1 MELTDCY
8 TNVSPD
14 DYIITKVYDFLWERQ
29 LFITRLFN
37 LNAETK
43 GKWLNE
49 RLLGYCSLSG
59 KAMHLQWVFPG
70 RCPFFSH
77 HNASRGRISE
87 ISEYKYK
94 YLLKTSIK

>member
-1 MELTDCY
+1 MILSGFICSLSPDIFVLIIVLKMSLPLIPPESPVELRDCY

-37 LNAETK
+37 LNADTK

-59 KAMHLQWVFPG
+59 KALHLQ
-70 RCPFFSH
+70 
-77 HNASRGRISE
+77 
-87 ISEYKYK
+87 
-94 YLLKTSIK
+94 